1 MNLLCIYKY
10 VLKVL
15 LHPYIDPVQIV
26 LSPEDLMV
34 AAGNLLGVAC
44 VAFGDPL
51 PSISWS
57 KDGATLENDIQ
68 ITILENLVA
77 TTDPDIA
84 IYEHRVNK
92 SGVMFVRSVM
102 RIRHMRL
109 IDRGQY
115 SCSAHNGFT
124 NASSSSFLVTVT
136 GKKGLGSFLGGPF
149 CRGPLIL

>member
-1 MNLLCIYKY
+1 MNFNSMYKY
-10 VLKVL
+10 QLVLKLL

-26 LSPEDLMV
+26 QSPEDLMV
-34 AAGNLLGVAC
+34 GARNLLEVAC

-51 PSISWS
+51 PFISWS
-57 KDGATLENDIQ
+57 KDGITLENDTQ

-77 TTDPDIA
+77 TTDPDITV
-84 IYEHRVNK
+84 YERVVNK

-124 NASSSSFLVTVT
+124 NASSSNFLVTVT
-136 GKKGLGSFLGGPF
+136 GKRELGPFLGGF
-149 CRGPLIL
+149 L